1 MVIFNSYVKLLEGI
15 GKYYWNILEST
26 LEYIGIYVGI
36 ICSSMLHIL
45 EYWNNTGASYWNIL
59 EYLKGIDKER
69 LSGWWLSHPAEK

>member
-1 MVIFNSYVKLLEGI
+1 MTWEPLLYI
-15 GKYYWNILEST
+15 
-26 LEYIGIYVGI
+26 YIGIYVGI

-69 LSGWWLSHPAEK
+69 LSGWWLSHPAEKCE